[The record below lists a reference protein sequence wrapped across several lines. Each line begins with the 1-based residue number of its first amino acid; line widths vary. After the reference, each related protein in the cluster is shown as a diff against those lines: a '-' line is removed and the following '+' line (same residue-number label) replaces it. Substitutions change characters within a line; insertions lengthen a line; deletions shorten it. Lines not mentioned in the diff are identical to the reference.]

1 MSHLYLDWPQV
12 SILRGDAAATH
23 PLSVTVHLHS
33 SSIGAPYPVVSRG
46 AACGE
51 LTAGSCR
58 VGLGLTNKTKG
69 WYNGVTYQV
78 SSVLDSLIS
87 CCFLHLIRRADSLLV
102 IDHSCREGEGEDDVS
117 LAGGGSGKRDQS

>member
-1 MSHLYLDWPQV
+1 MRIHCVKHGQVIITQYTHSVVKATVYLSFADHTLLVALETPC
-12 SILRGDAAATH
+12 GDF
-23 PLSVTVHLHS
+23 
-33 SSIGAPYPVVSRG
+33 
-46 AACGE
+46 
-51 LTAGSCR
+51 TAGGCR
-58 VGLGLTNKTKG
+58 VGLVLINKTKG